1 MIVKESIMRSNLTG
15 RLVTPI
21 GIAILLALGTPAAAA
36 ERKDAGAAAEQK
48 TVYKTVDSQ
57 GRPVFTDQASEDAQ
71 AVKLEEPMTFPG
83 KAFAEDYG
91 RFTAASPNE
100 TTDTGPAYSVMEI
113 TSPGPDEA
121 IRNNPGN
128 ISISYRISPALQ
140 PGHLLQ
146 LMMDGAAR
154 QPLSGGKMIE
164 LENVDRGTH
173 TVHLRV
179 IDRETG
185 EEIQA
190 GPPVSFTILR
200 HSILSRPPS

>member
-1 MIVKESIMRSNLTG
+1 MRSNLTW

-21 GIAILLALGTPAAAA
+21 GITILLTFGMPAAAA
-36 ERKDAGAAAEQK
+36 ERKDAGAASEERA
-48 TVYKTVDSQ
+48 VYKSVDPQ
-57 GRPVFTDQASEDAQ
+57 GRPVFTDQATEDAQ
-71 AVKLEEPMTFPG
+71 EVKLEKTITFPG
-83 KAFAEDYG
+83 KALAQDYG
-91 RFTAASPNE
+91 QLTTASPDA

-113 TSPGPDEA
+113 TSPGPGET

-128 ISISYRISPALQ
+128 ISISYRISPSLQ

-146 LMMDGAAR
+146 LMMDGAVL
-154 QPLSGGKMIE
+154 QPLNGGKVIE

-179 IDRETG
+179 IARESG

-190 GPPVSFTILR
+190 GSPVSFTILR
-200 HSILSRPPS
+200 HSILARPPS

>member
-1 MIVKESIMRSNLTG
+1 MRSNPTC
-15 RLVTPI
+15 RLATPI
-21 GIAILLALGTPAAAA
+21 GMAILLAFGMPAAAA
-36 ERKDAGAAAEQK
+36 EQKDAGAAAEQK

-71 AVKLEEPMTFPG
+71 EVKLEEPMTFPG
-83 KAFAEDYG
+83 KAFAQDYG
-91 RFTAASPNE
+91 RFTTERPDA

-128 ISISYRISPALQ
+128 IAISYRINPALQ
-140 PGHLLQ
+140 PRHVLQ
-146 LMMDGAAR
+146 LMMDGAVL
-154 QPLSGGKMIE
+154 QPLNGGKVIE

-179 IDRETG
+179 IDRESG